1 MLNLLRYMIWRGGQG
16 EPSTDV
22 GETEL
27 VLNVDKGTL
36 TFKKPSKYKGTMF
49 SLSDG
54 DLIATAPTGSDVE
67 DLEIDEDGYVILTES
82 A

>member
-1 MLNLLRYMIWRGGQG
+1 MINLLRYMLWRDSHID
-16 EPSTDV
+16 PSSDV
-22 GETEL
+22 GETEF
-27 VLNVDKGTL
+27 VLNVSKGTL

-49 SLSDG
+49 SLTDG